1 MKKYLFVSTSALR
14 GALFGFAL
22 ASVLA
27 FKWVYEK
34 PGCAISLDKQN
45 ILVLGVDNPLT
56 IVVRGIPE
64 EKVKI
69 TAEGMTLEKTQG
81 DDHYIARPKEIGEAS
96 ITVAGEGLEQ
106 KFWYRVRRLPDPLL
120 CLGGN
125 PKNARDGYMK
135 GGEFRAQGGLSAIM
149 TTSDYGCG
157 NCGMV
162 VFRVTYSGKGQDAVS
177 VMNTGG
183 RFTPAAQ
190 ALIDQAKPG
199 DVYYFDQVRARC
211 PGDKAPRDLGT
222 LRFTIQ

>member
-1 MKKYLFVSTSALR
+1 MQKHFFISSSALR

-22 ASVLA
+22 ASALA

-34 PGCAISLDKQN
+34 PGCAISLDNQN
-45 ILVLGVDNPLT
+45 ILMVGADNPLT

-69 TAEGMTLEKTQG
+69 AAEGMTLEKTQG
-81 DDHYIARPKEIGEAS
+81 DHYIAQPKEVGEAS
-96 ITVAGEGLEQ
+96 ITVSGEGLEQ
-106 KFWYRVRRLPDPLL
+106 KFRYRIKAMPDPLPR
-120 CLGGN
+120 LGAN
-125 PKNARDGYMK
+125 PRLK
-135 GGEFRAQGGLSAIM
+135 GGLIGNGEFKAQGGMAALM
-149 TTSDYGCG
+149 GTSDWGCIT
-157 NCGMV
+157 CV
-162 VFRVTYSGKGQDAVS
+162 VDSFQVTYLAKGKNLTSTSNAGP
-177 VMNTGG
+177 